1 MYKGPVVE
9 AQGDEER
16 PVWLVWSKPWVVW
29 LEGAGPGL
37 PADWDGDGGTLRFV
51 GWTDFWLLWGEMA

>member
-16 PVWLVWSKPWVVW
+16 PLWLVWRKLWVVL

-37 PADWDGDGGTLRFV
+37 LVDWNGDGDTLRFV
-51 GWTDFWLLWGEMA
+51 V